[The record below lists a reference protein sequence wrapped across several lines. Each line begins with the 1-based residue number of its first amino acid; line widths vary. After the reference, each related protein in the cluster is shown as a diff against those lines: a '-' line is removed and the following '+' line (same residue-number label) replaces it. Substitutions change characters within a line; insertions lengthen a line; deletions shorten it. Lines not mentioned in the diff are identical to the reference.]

1 MKVYEKSYHTQ
12 EKRLATSLDRIDA
25 LMNEKS
31 NLEVA
36 HNDLLQN
43 FEYLRQDKEKLSVE
57 NDTIKIEIKELR
69 NQLDHIKLK
78 VINKFDDP
86 KSSGN
91 SFIEPTMNAIE
102 EQHESEDSIKVIEVS
117 DDDEE
122 EEMDIND
129 Q

>member
-1 MKVYEKSYHTQ
+1 
-12 EKRLATSLDRIDA
+12 
-25 LMNEKS
+25 MNEKS